1 METDQR
7 KILGAQIRKLR
18 EERGMTQ
25 EQLAVSIGNGTKQYI
40 SALEKG
46 SKNVTFDVIC
56 RVAEALDADIDIVLR
71 PRG

>member
-1 METDQR
+1 
-7 KILGAQIRKLR
+7 
-18 EERGMTQ
+18 MTQ

-71 PRG
+71 SRG